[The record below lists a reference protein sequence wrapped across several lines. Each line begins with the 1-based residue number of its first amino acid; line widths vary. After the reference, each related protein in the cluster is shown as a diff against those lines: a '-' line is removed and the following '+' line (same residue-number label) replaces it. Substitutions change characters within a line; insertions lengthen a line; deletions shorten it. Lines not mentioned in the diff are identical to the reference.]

1 MLFQKFYFGS
11 AHPPTTQW
19 IDSRC
24 TSGRPWKRKFV
35 NNCGEIIKKKRFCV
49 NRTLEDDSV
58 KWSETQWVHAAMQKA
73 LVINRNIAIVGNIDY
88 IVLPTVKMFC
98 LCSSELDFNGLRG
111 NLAFSLYRALVYDYS
126 ILLYRY
132 YVFKFHKIIPRIL
145 FLISKNCS
153 FISNFAYR
161 NVEWNVWCCIL
172 RKTTLLLRLPQFHS
186 TA

>member
-145 FLISKNCS
+145 F
-153 FISNFAYR
+153 FNFQELLF
-161 NVEWNVWCCIL
+161 NFQLCI
-172 RKTTLLLRLPQFHS
+172 
-186 TA
+186 